1 MGRPKIAHE
10 EPGTVLRGPPIAITC
25 ACGRRQPVRY
35 GDAWTCPDCSRV
47 WDTSDVPREDYEEI
61 RRITLRFRVLPVV
74 LGLLVA
80 TVARTAGAVARTAAD
95 KVVVDRVAISSTIH
109 HKSWAQVAWALWLS
123 ARPAPTPAG
132 PAWRLKQC
140 SRLRAQAS
148 SKLGRHDS
156 IAAETASTGCGRRYV
171 A

>member
-1 MGRPKIAHE
+1 VGYLRRPA
-10 EPGTVLRGPPIAITC
+10 RG
-25 ACGRRQPVRY
+25 
-35 GDAWTCPDCSRV
+35 
-47 WDTSDVPREDYEEI
+47 YEEI

-95 KVVVDRVAISSTIH
+95 KVVVDRAAISFTIH